1 MHAHTLYGSYR
12 PFGSSIIIASH
23 DIEGYHLHLIEP
35 LGFNY
40 VKNLKRD
47 ILHVLVEKENLLLRM
62 SLKKKILK
70 I

>member
-12 PFGSSIIIASH
+12 PFGSSLITASH

-40 VKNLKRD
+40 VIYILYLKYKG
-47 ILHVLVEKENLLLRM
+47 IFCMCLW
-62 SLKKKILK
+62 
-70 I
+70 